1 MAGLTALG
9 YGVYTLIDSGFS
21 ALAITMIGSYLL
33 VNIFEIIIFVQKRH
47 TSAKIAWLTILV
59 LLPIVGHIIFII
71 FGARYTKRKAIS
83 EYRKKPTFKYEE
95 LKNNSTKNKDLFRK
109 QINISQRGAY
119 KADFKLY
126 KSGYEGFEALFSDLE
141 KATKYIF
148 LNYYIIKP
156 GIIFDRFKDI
166 IFRKAEE
173 GVKIRLIVDDFGTW
187 ALPWYVIK
195 TFKEKGIE
203 VAIYGKV
210 RFPFL
215 SSENGYR
222 SHRKMAI
229 IDGKIVHTGGV
240 NIADEYASLNPKYG
254 QWLDFQVRIT
264 GEAVK
269 SFVLLFIDDWRMN
282 KRINLD
288 PEKYLKDNKGGSETT
303 VLVEYSPEIEEPILM
318 DSIVNWI
325 LNAKEEIHIT
335 TPYFIPSEE
344 LIAALRSAALSGV
357 NINIYLPGRPD
368 KAVVLIASKY
378 WASQLKPYGVNF
390 LETKDILV
398 HSKIGL
404 FDNKYAYLGTV
415 NIDLRSMYSQY
426 EMVSLVEG
434 PVVKEVADLFST
446 YKKLS
451 KDLSEK
457 DLMPNRFKNRII
469 AFLARLFSPLM

>member
-1 MAGLTALG
+1 
-9 YGVYTLIDSGFS
+9 
-21 ALAITMIGSYLL
+21 
-33 VNIFEIIIFVQKRH
+33 
-47 TSAKIAWLTILV
+47 
-59 LLPIVGHIIFII
+59 
-71 FGARYTKRKAIS
+71 
-83 EYRKKPTFKYEE
+83 
-95 LKNNSTKNKDLFRK
+95 
-109 QINISQRGAY
+109 
-119 KADFKLY
+119 
-126 KSGYEGFEALFSDLE
+126 
-141 KATKYIF
+141 
-148 LNYYIIKP
+148 
-156 GIIFDRFKDI
+156 
-166 IFRKAEE
+166 
-173 GVKIRLIVDDFGTW
+173 
-187 ALPWYVIK
+187 
-195 TFKEKGIE
+195 
-203 VAIYGKV
+203 
-210 RFPFL
+210 
-215 SSENGYR
+215 
-222 SHRKMAI
+222 
-229 IDGKIVHTGGV
+229 
-240 NIADEYASLNPKYG
+240 
-254 QWLDFQVRIT
+254 
-264 GEAVK
+264 
-269 SFVLLFIDDWRMN
+269 
-282 KRINLD
+282 
-288 PEKYLKDNKGGSETT
+288 
-303 VLVEYSPEIEEPILM
+303 M

-357 NINIYLPGRPD
+357 KINIYLPGRPD